1 VRLPFQWLII
11 LPKKRKTYTIMK
23 STKLLLIVLLCNIAR
38 QTFAQ
43 SQKDRIRQVE
53 NNLIPFVPVEGFKTW
68 NIEERMKYHKIQGV
82 SIAVIKDFKVDWAKS
97 YGWADTA
104 RKIPMTTETMLSAG
118 SISKLLM
125 ATGALKLVEEGKLE
139 LDKPINN
146 YLTSWKLGENDFT
159 KKTPVTLR
167 MLLSHTG
174 GTSQSAYF
182 GFDPSIKKLP
192 TIVEILDGKSPD
204 GTRRVGVN
212 KEPNT
217 GFQYSGGGSLIAQLA
232 MMDVSNTDFE
242 PLMRALV
249 FNPLGMNNATFEQPL
264 SDKYALKASW
274 GYQNATWFK
283 GTPYVY
289 PQLAAAGLYTTPTDL
304 AKLIIDIQKSYHG
317 KGKILSQYSAREMMK
332 PQAIFEEGNNSKEQ
346 IAVGPFLYQQP
357 KNKEE
362 KGIYFYFDGANAG
375 FIATVMGNLTEGY
388 GVVIMVNSGNDYNG
402 LCKEIKRSVAKVYDW
417 YNFLPE
423 PIKPLLLDQKT
434 LESYTGRYKNN
445 DNEVLN
451 VRKEGNYLVLNYN
464 NNPDIYTFPIKKD
477 TVVFTDYNFKGWF
490 VRNEKGEV
498 IGLQNQYQNAPILR
512 MKEGEYI
519 TSELLKMHR
528 FEEAKAQLRKVQI
541 NEYQIT
547 YMAYDNAKDPEA
559 AKAILEVASEKFPK
573 SSIVFARWGDYYSLK
588 NDKANAL
595 LNYEN
600 ALKLE
605 PSDKDLMEK
614 IRGLR

>member
-1 VRLPFQWLII
+1 MRNLLSSFILILTLQI
-11 LPKKRKTYTIMK
+11 SFSQNKAE
-23 STKLLLIVLLCNIAR
+23 LIH
-38 QTFAQ
+38 
-43 SQKDRIRQVE
+43 QVE
-53 NNLIPFVPVEGFKTW
+53 NNLIPFAPVEGFKTW
-68 NIEERMKYHKIQGV
+68 NIEERMKYHKIQGL
-82 SIAVIKDFKVDWAKS
+82 SIAVIKDFKVDWAKA
-97 YGWADTA
+97 YGWADTT
-104 RKIPMTTETMLSAG
+104 RRIPMTIETMLSAG
-118 SISKLLM
+118 SISKFLM
-125 ATGALKLVEEGKLE
+125 ATGALKLVEQGKLD

-182 GFDPSIKKLP
+182 GYEPSVKKLP
-192 TIVEILDGKSPD
+192 SIVEILDGRSPD

-232 MMDVSNTDFE
+232 MTDVSKMEFE
-242 PLMRALV
+242 PLMRDLV
-249 FNPLGMNNATFEQPL
+249 FNSLDMNNATFEQPL
-264 SDKYALKASW
+264 SDKYATKASW
-274 GYQNATWFK
+274 GYQNANWFK

-304 AKLIIDIQKSYHG
+304 AKFIIDIQKSYHG
-317 KGKILSQYSAREMMK
+317 KGKILSQNSAREMMK
-332 PQAIFEEGNNSKEQ
+332 PQAIFEVGNNSKEQ

-357 KNKEE
+357 QNKEE
-362 KGIYFYFDGANAG
+362 KGTYFYFDGANAG
-375 FIATVMGNLTEGY
+375 FIATALGNLTEGY

-402 LCKEIKRSVAKVYDW
+402 LCKEIKRSVAKVYNW
-417 YNFLPE
+417 YNFLPQ
-423 PIKPLLLDQKT
+423 PIKPVSLDEKT

-464 NNPDIYTFPIKKD
+464 NNKGIYTFPISKD

-490 VRNEKGEV
+490 VRNENGDV
-498 IGLQNQYQNAPILR
+498 VGLQNQYQNAPILR
-512 MKEGEYI
+512 MKEDEYI
-519 TSELLKMHR
+519 TNELLNMHR
-528 FEEAKAQLRKVQI
+528 FEEAKAQLRKAQI

-547 YMAYDNAKDPEA
+547 YMAYDNAKDLEA
-559 AKAILEVASEKFPK
+559 AKVILEVASEKFPK

-605 PSDKDLMEK
+605 PADKDLMEK
-614 IRGLR
+614 VKGLR

>member
-1 VRLPFQWLII
+1 MKKLI
-11 LPKKRKTYTIMK
+11 
-23 STKLLLIVLLCNIAR
+23 SSVLLTIIF
-38 QTFAQ
+38 QVSF
-43 SQKDRIRQVE
+43 SQNKAEKIHQVE
-53 NNLIPFVPVEGFKTW
+53 NNLIPFAPVEGFKAW
-68 NIEERMKYHKIQGV
+68 NLEERMKYHKIQGV

-104 RKIPMTTETMLSAG
+104 RRIPMTTETMLSAG
-118 SISKLLM
+118 SISKFLM
-125 ATGALKLVEEGKLE
+125 AAGALKLVEQGKLD
-139 LDKPINN
+139 LNKPINN

-182 GFDPSIKKLP
+182 GFEPTIKKLP

-232 MMDVSNTDFE
+232 MMDVSKMEFE
-242 PLMRALV
+242 PLMRDLV
-249 FNPLGMNNATFEQPL
+249 FNSLDMNNATFEQPL
-264 SDKYALKASW
+264 SDKYAAKASW
-274 GYQNATWFK
+274 GYQNANWFK

-304 AKLIIDIQKSYHG
+304 AKFIIDIQKSYHG
-317 KGKILSQYSAREMMK
+317 KGKILSQNSVKEMMK

-357 KNKEE
+357 QNKEE

-375 FIATVMGNLTEGY
+375 FIASAMGNLTEGY

-402 LCKEIKRSVAKVYDW
+402 LCKEIKRSIAKVYDW

-423 PIKPLLLDQKT
+423 PIKPITLENKI

-464 NNPDIYTFPIKKD
+464 NNQDIYTFPIAKD

-498 IGLQNQYQNAPILR
+498 LGLQNQYQNAPILR
-512 MKEGEYI
+512 MKEGEFI
-519 TSELLKMHR
+519 TSELLKMKR
-528 FEEAKAQLRKVQI
+528 FEEAKEQLRKAQI

-573 SSIVFARWGDYYSLK
+573 SSIVLARWGDYYSLK
-588 NDKANAL
+588 NDKTNAL

-614 IRGLR
+614 IKGLK